1 MTRQP
6 VKVNSFSDLKVM
18 KQDIVDDATARA
30 QRAADALLLKQ
41 QKEADANLFIK
52 AAGAVKPLPDKRT
65 APLKKGLT

>member
-30 QRAADALLLKQ
+30 QRAAENLLVKQ

-65 APLKKGLT
+65 TPLKKGLT

>member
-52 AAGAVKPLPDKRT
+52 AAGAVKP
-65 APLKKGLT
+65 

>member
-30 QRAADALLLKQ
+30 QRAAENLLVKQ

>member
-6 VKVNSFSDLKVM
+6 VKVNSFSDMKVM